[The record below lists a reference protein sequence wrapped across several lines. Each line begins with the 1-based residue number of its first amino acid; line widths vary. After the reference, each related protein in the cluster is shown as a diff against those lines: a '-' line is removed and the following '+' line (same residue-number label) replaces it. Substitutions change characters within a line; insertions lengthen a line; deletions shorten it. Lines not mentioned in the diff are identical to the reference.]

1 MTKPID
7 PTEHLRVVAGNPTA
21 EELAVVVSVLQAA
34 ATVAAA
40 EQAKAGRGATPV
52 SSWHQNINTL
62 RGSVS
67 PGHGQWQASYRRGL
81 N

>member
-7 PTEHLRVVAGNPTA
+7 PTEHLKVVAGNPSA
-21 EELAVVVSVLQAA
+21 EELAVVVAVLQAA
-34 ATVAAA
+34 AASAASA
-40 EQAKAGRGATPV
+40 ESNAKPIAPV
-52 SSWHQNINTL
+52 SSWHQNTNNL
-62 RGSVS
+62 RGAIN

>member
-7 PTEHLRVVAGNPTA
+7 PTEHLKVVAGNPTA

-34 ATVAAA
+34 AAASAA
-40 EQAKAGRGATPV
+40 EQAKTSRAVSPA

-62 RGSVS
+62 RGSVV